1 MLNELNLHNYQKH
14 CVQHVIDN
22 NKAGLFL
29 EMGLGKT
36 VTMLTAVNKLIYE
49 YLDVEKV
56 LIIAPKRIVESVWVS
71 EIAKWDHL
79 KHLKSSRVIGNREQ
93 RLSALKKKA
102 DIYLISRDNIT
113 WLIGQ
118 YACSMLPFDML
129 IIDESS
135 SFKNHKSQRF
145 KALKRVLD
153 SFTRTVILT
162 GTPRPNNLLD
172 LWAQIYILDRGYR
185 LGAYVSHFRN
195 TFFKPGR
202 AKGHVVYEYK
212 PLKGAEEQVIDK
224 ISDICISMS
233 AEDYLELPPKIDNY
247 VRIEMPDKILERYKN
262 FQKDLV
268 LDMLDDDT
276 EDISVANAVGLSN
289 KLRQFSNGAV
299 YDEDKDWHEVHD
311 LKIEA
316 MLEIIEFSSEPVIVA
331 YAFQHDLYRI
341 EAALSKVK
349 NLKYRRMNGD
359 KDVLDWNAKKIDVL
373 ILHPASAG
381 HGLNLQQGGNVIV
394 WFGLPWSSELYEQ
407 TNARVHR
414 QGQKKRSFIHHL
426 VCAGTIDYRIKG
438 ALTTKIKGQNAL
450 MVAIKAVIEQYK

>member
-1 MLNELNLHNYQKH
+1 
-14 CVQHVIDN
+14 
-22 NKAGLFL
+22 
-29 EMGLGKT
+29 
-36 VTMLTAVNKLIYE
+36 
-49 YLDVEKV
+49 
-56 LIIAPKRIVESVWVS
+56 
-71 EIAKWDHL
+71 
-79 KHLKSSRVIGNREQ
+79 
-93 RLSALKKKA
+93 
-102 DIYLISRDNIT
+102 
-113 WLIGQ
+113 
-118 YACSMLPFDML
+118 
-129 IIDESS
+129 
-135 SFKNHKSQRF
+135 
-145 KALKRVLD
+145 
-153 SFTRTVILT
+153 
-162 GTPRPNNLLD
+162 
-172 LWAQIYILDRGYR
+172 
-185 LGAYVSHFRN
+185 
-195 TFFKPGR
+195 
-202 AKGHVVYEYK
+202 VYEYK